1 MNLIHIIVEFSP
13 FEELGGRPHVSGEPV
28 RTLPGIEK
36 EVNGMAFIFSL
47 YTALLA
53 LAVWSENAGIGG
65 IDTDDTGWSATAGVD
80 QES

>member
-1 MNLIHIIVEFSP
+1 
-13 FEELGGRPHVSGEPV
+13 
-28 RTLPGIEK
+28 
-36 EVNGMAFIFSL
+36 MAFIFSL